1 MYVNRARRRR
11 TMYDTNGT
19 RSVCQPAA
27 IDYDI
32 AARMHWLRAE
42 LAREDQARDFARR
55 EREERQAMRLLD
67 PVPAREAFA
76 RFGLFLGLLPPAAI
90 FGRALMESHD
100 EKSFAMFVAFAV
112 AMNAV
117 CCLVGRAMARSLA
130 KGAEKIERRAWWQML
145 FLPALL
151 GVVWGLVTGSAGGLL
166 VFGLG
171 AFVGAACAVPVGAL
185 AFTIFMPLHRLLA
198 RGGMIE
204 ERQLWPLAFG
214 IPSVI
219 AAAIMGIQLQ

>member
-1 MYVNRARRRR
+1 
-11 TMYDTNGT
+11 MYDTNGT
-19 RSVCQPAA
+19 RSVCQPTV

-32 AARMHWLRAE
+32 DARTHWLKAE
-42 LAREDQARDFARR
+42 LARKEQERQLARH
-55 EREERQAMRLLD
+55 ERDEEQAMRLLD

-90 FGRALMESHD
+90 FGRVLLESHD
-100 EKSFAMFVAFAV
+100 EKAFLTFVAFAV

-130 KGAEKIERRAWWQML
+130 RGAEKIERRAWWQML

-151 GVVWGLVTGSAGGLL
+151 GVLWGIVTGSAGGAV
-166 VFGLG
+166 VFGIG

-185 AFTIFMPLHRLLA
+185 AFAVFMLLHRLLA

-219 AAAIMGIQLQ
+219 AAAILGIQ